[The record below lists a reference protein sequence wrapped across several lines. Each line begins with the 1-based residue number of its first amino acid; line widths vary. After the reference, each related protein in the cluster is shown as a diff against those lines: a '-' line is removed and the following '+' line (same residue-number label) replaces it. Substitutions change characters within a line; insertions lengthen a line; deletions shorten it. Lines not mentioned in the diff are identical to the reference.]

1 MAELLVNTNAVCRN
15 YSYYEGFGRVIPMLK
30 ANGYGMGAVPLM
42 ELLKKRQGAAL
53 VSCSRP
59 EEALELAGHG
69 VDVMLL
75 SCQDGPEFLPD
86 LVENQV
92 ILGVESLS
100 QAKAVQA
107 LGVPARVQIAVDTG
121 LGRFGFQPS
130 RTGEMQALFDLE
142 GISVYGI
149 YSHLADSGQEEQLS
163 RFRQVLSE
171 LQEYPVGLRHIA
183 STHSAVREGF
193 RMDAARI
200 GSGLTGLVHG
210 LTPAAVLTGRIVSLR
225 QMKKGT
231 AVSYSGVKLKR
242 DTDMAIIDVGTADGA
257 FTYRGSGPRTW
268 LASKRQSVTVNGA
281 EAPLLG
287 YPGLT
292 HTAIDVTGISCR
304 AGERVTVHQS
314 PVMVSGS
321 VPRVYVE
328 E

>member
-15 YSYYEGFGRVIPMLK
+15 YSYYEKFGRVIPMLK
-30 ANGYGMGAVPLM
+30 ANGYGMGAVRLM
-42 ELLKKRQGAAL
+42 ELLKERKGASL

-75 SCQDGPEFLPD
+75 SCQDGPELLSD
-86 LVENQV
+86 LVENRV
-92 ILGVESLS
+92 ILGVESIS

-130 RTGEMQALFDLE
+130 QIGEMQALFDLK

-149 YSHLADSGQEEQLS
+149 YSHLADSGQEAQLS
-163 RFRQVLSE
+163 RFQQVLAA
-171 LQEYPVGLRHIA
+171 LQAYPVGLRHIA

-193 RMDAARI
+193 PMDAIRV

-225 QMKKGT
+225 RMKKGT
-231 AVSYSGVKLKR
+231 AVSYSGVRLKR

-257 FTYRGSGPRTW
+257 FTYRSSGPRTW
-268 LASKRQSVTVNGA
+268 LASKRQTVTVNGK

-292 HTAIDVTGISCR
+292 HTAIDVTDIPCR
-304 AGERVTVHQS
+304 AGERVTAHQS

-321 VPRVYVE
+321 VPRIYVE